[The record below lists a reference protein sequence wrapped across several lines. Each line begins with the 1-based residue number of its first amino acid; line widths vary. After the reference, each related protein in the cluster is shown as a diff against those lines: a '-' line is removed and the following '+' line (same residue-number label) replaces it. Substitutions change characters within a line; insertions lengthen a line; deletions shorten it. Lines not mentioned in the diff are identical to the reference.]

1 MNGVELPDW
10 ASVETRQS
18 LARDQAVYIGR
29 ILLADDGAAGWDWS
43 VNARLRAHEQPLV
56 RDIAA
61 TLPRGRMWTPHRVAQ
76 AVCAALDLHGAAYDI
91 AERLRD
97 TKARIG
103 ESAKLTQPG
112 PDYSD
117 IRAA

>member
-1 MNGVELPDW
+1 MTAPLPGW
-10 ASVETRQS
+10 ASDETRQS
-18 LARDQAVYIGR
+18 LARDEAVYIGR
-29 ILLADDGAAGWDWS
+29 ILLDDNGAGGWDWDR
-43 VNARLRAHEQPLV
+43 NARLRAHELPLV

-76 AVCAALDLHGAAYDI
+76 AVCAALDMHGAAYDV

-97 TKARIG
+97 TKAPIG
-103 ESAKLTQPG
+103 EPAKLAQPG
-112 PDYSD
+112 ADYSD

>member
-1 MNGVELPDW
+1 MNGVDLPAW

-18 LARDQAVYIGR
+18 LARDHAVFIGR
-29 ILLADDGAAGWDWS
+29 ILLDDDGAAGWDWDK
-43 VNARLRAHEQPLV
+43 NAQLRAHDLPLV
-56 RDIAA
+56 RAIATA
-61 TLPRGRMWTPHRVAQ
+61 LPRGRMWTPHRVAQ
-76 AVCAALDLHGAAYDI
+76 AVCAVLDLHGAAYDI

-103 ESAKLTQPG
+103 ESAKRGQPG